1 MDPLL
6 HGAMVPRRHWQLR
19 ATSWAG
25 AASQQGIAGL
35 ELSDLGQRLLGI
47 GPSWSCGWTS
57 RERSS
62 PMLRNSARA
71 LDRTASQI
79 SQLSQP
85 CVEAQRG
92 PKPEVQHRAAQSDL
106 QSCLRVAAVRGHCL
120 HSAPAPGLGEPL
132 LLSVPP
138 PSQATCFHMLTCW
151 PADTESSPIPRV
163 RVPCFFCWC
172 RHLLRNIFLCTLE
185 ALAEPRLTMTTTTLD
200 PQAHISLFLCRRAV
214 G

>member
-1 MDPLL
+1 
-6 HGAMVPRRHWQLR
+6 
-19 ATSWAG
+19 
-25 AASQQGIAGL
+25 
-35 ELSDLGQRLLGI
+35 
-47 GPSWSCGWTS
+47 
-57 RERSS
+57 
-62 PMLRNSARA
+62 MLRNSARA

-172 RHLLRNIFLCTLE
+172 RAPPPQHLPLYAGGFGGAPPYYDYNYLGPPGAHLVSSCAVVLWAESVPCTARSTNI
-185 ALAEPRLTMTTTTLD
+185 
-200 PQAHISLFLCRRAV
+200 RAFWSSRFCSSEFA
-214 G
+214 GKRQ